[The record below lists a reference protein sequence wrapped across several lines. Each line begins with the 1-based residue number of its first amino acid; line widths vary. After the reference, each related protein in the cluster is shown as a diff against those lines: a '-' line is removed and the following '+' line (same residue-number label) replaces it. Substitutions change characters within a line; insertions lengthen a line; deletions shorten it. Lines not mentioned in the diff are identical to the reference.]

1 MELILCT
8 GNVGINTFYLVPHR
22 FAQVLGVVSCSAE
35 NHCVNWSELPQ
46 GTDHDR
52 LHESRGGI
60 LGRIDAA
67 KFRLRSEQHKVVRTG
82 YEAFGANRSV
92 PTADCR
98 TTRRHRRD
106 TLKHARAIL

>member
-1 MELILCT
+1 MT
-8 GNVGINTFYLVPHR
+8 KARGHHSHNRV
-22 FAQVLGVVSCSAE
+22 QVTVEAHLPSDDVCVRPVVAAPKA
-35 NHCVNWSELPQ
+35 VA
-46 GTDHDR
+46 DHDR

-60 LGRIDAA
+60 LRRIDAA